1 MNAYYSALDA
11 VFAPV
16 LALPPVVGELVIGAV
31 ITFVITLL
39 YKFMVNQTKVKEL
52 RDQQKEMQK
61 EVKRLQKD
69 SPEEANK
76 KMSEMLKLNNSMMMM
91 NMKPMLPTMLLVILV
106 FPLVAVSFQGHVA
119 LLPFNLPYFGADFG
133 WLMWYF
139 VISLPLTQL
148 FRKLMGVI

>member
-1 MNAYYSALDA
+1 MNAYYGVLNT

-16 LALPPVVGELVIGAV
+16 LALPPAAGELAVAAV
-31 ITFVITLL
+31 ITFVITLF
-39 YKFMVNQTKVKEL
+39 YKVMVNQAKVKEL
-52 RDQQKEMQK
+52 WDQQKEIQR
-61 EVKRLQKD
+61 EVKKLQKD

-76 KMSEMLKLNNSMMMM
+76 KMSEMLKLNNTLMML
-91 NMKPMLPTMLLVILV
+91 NMKPMLPTMLIVILV
-106 FPLVAVSFQGHVA
+106 FPWVASTFQGHIA